1 MPPTV
6 KSRSRT
12 PSDEVSAVKVKEHM
26 AIASRECLDFGAP
39 GDTYD
44 DRPTVMKRGS
54 THVDTA
60 FTGLTSSRPGT
71 VLRTLSTR
79 RRSAQPDCW
88 PVGSSGDFDT

>member
-1 MPPTV
+1 
-6 KSRSRT
+6 
-12 PSDEVSAVKVKEHM
+12 VKVKEYI
-26 AIASRECLDFGAP
+26 AIASRECLVFGAP

-60 FTGLTSSRPGT
+60 FMGLTSSRSGT

-79 RRSAQPDCW
+79 RRPLNPIPGRSAAPAMRYITE
-88 PVGSSGDFDT
+88 GNGT